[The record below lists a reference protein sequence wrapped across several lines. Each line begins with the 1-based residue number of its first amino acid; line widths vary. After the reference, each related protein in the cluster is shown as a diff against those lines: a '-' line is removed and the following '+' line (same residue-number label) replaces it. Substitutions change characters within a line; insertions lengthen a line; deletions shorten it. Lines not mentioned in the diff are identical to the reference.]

1 MQNIPLSPFQFFVLL
16 WVFLVFILYWNKIN
30 NVVLVAGIEQSG
42 FSYT

>member
-1 MQNIPLSPFQFFVLL
+1 MQNIPLSPFQFFVRL